1 MEIVNNIFAFIILVG
16 MGYFAYMSSVMVD
29 EKKQRQRE
37 RRCVWNQDN
46 EA

>member
-1 MEIVNNIFAFIILVG
+1 MEIIGNIFTFLIVIGA
-16 MGYFAYMSSVMVD
+16 GYFAYMSSVMVD

-37 RRCVWNQDN
+37 RRCVWKHDN

>member
-1 MEIVNNIFAFIILVG
+1 MEIINNIFVFLLFIG
-16 MGYFAYMSSVMVD
+16 MGYFAYMSSVLVE

-37 RRCVWNQDN
+37 RRCVWDHNN